1 MRFYSLQ
8 ADVFDLGYKMQLG
21 WYSLYHPHFGLF
33 TNVSHLIV
41 YFAFPVFLFK
51 NYPVLLIFQSIFIGL
66 AALPIFLVTKIKTGN
81 SKISTIVGFIYLLF
95 PLDIGL
101 NWYDFH
107 FIMFFPTLFLFG
119 YLFFI
124 KKKYTLSFIFFILS
138 GLTTYP
144 FLGFSF
150 IFSIV
155 FLLESLFL
163 RKDSGYRLY
172 FDAERKF
179 LLILMVTSFSILF
192 LQFFIIGINSN
203 MLSKNPST
211 DVTIFGDL
219 NSKIFSI
226 IFVLIIGGF
235 SAIIKP
241 KWFIFLL
248 PYVFIVFYSTNYVFE
263 YPRIMQFQYAPLIT
277 PFIFMAIADMLHNN
291 PFDKY
296 ETKLVNK
303 FQLAHVKTSVFP
315 KVVVIFL
322 VIVVFASSMYFNPL
336 SPLNKDSKIN
346 FEFYERDVPNLTIYN
361 GLEKLISLVPSN
373 NPYLM
378 VQQNMPEAYPRPFYQ
393 NVGILSVGGGGIAY
407 NASNNNFY
415 VYNTIKGWELAD
427 IQYVLYD
434 PLSQWAQVC
443 GNSISGV
450 APENNSTY
458 QNMYNMFFEL
468 LSSGNYGVLG
478 EANGM
483 VLLEKGYFGPLKYFE
498 AFQDNF
504 QILKNNITNTIS
516 GLWHGSKFTF
526 VSPGGYEIK
535 LTYHIRGN
543 YTGNITVSS
552 SGNFGEVS
560 LLNASKNVS
569 YNNNSFEGL
578 SFNFTERYTYLYV
591 SFDFPNNSKYF
602 QLLSVNF
609 DQIAPPSNT
618 YYEGR

>member
-1 MRFYSLQ
+1 M
-8 ADVFDLGYKMQLG
+8 
-21 WYSLYHPHFGLF
+21 
-33 TNVSHLIV
+33 
-41 YFAFPVFLFK
+41 
-51 NYPVLLIFQSIFIGL
+51 
-66 AALPIFLVTKIKTGN
+66 
-81 SKISTIVGFIYLLF
+81 
-95 PLDIGL
+95 
-101 NWYDFH
+101 
-107 FIMFFPTLFLFG
+107 
-119 YLFFI
+119 
-124 KKKYTLSFIFFILS
+124 
-138 GLTTYP
+138 
-144 FLGFSF
+144 
-150 IFSIV
+150 
-155 FLLESLFL
+155 
-163 RKDSGYRLY
+163 
-172 FDAERKF
+172 
-179 LLILMVTSFSILF
+179 
-192 LQFFIIGINSN
+192 
-203 MLSKNPST
+203 
-211 DVTIFGDL
+211 
-219 NSKIFSI
+219 
-226 IFVLIIGGF
+226 
-235 SAIIKP
+235 
-241 KWFIFLL
+241 
-248 PYVFIVFYSTNYVFE
+248 
-263 YPRIMQFQYAPLIT
+263 
-277 PFIFMAIADMLHNN
+277 
-291 PFDKY
+291 
-296 ETKLVNK
+296 
-303 FQLAHVKTSVFP
+303 KTSVFP

-322 VIVVFASSMYFNPL
+322 VIVVFASSMFFNPL

-393 NVGILSVGGGGIAY
+393 SVGILSVGGGGIAY

-415 VYNTIKGWELAD
+415 VYNTIKGWEIAD

-591 SFDFPNNSKYF
+591 SFNFPNNSKYF